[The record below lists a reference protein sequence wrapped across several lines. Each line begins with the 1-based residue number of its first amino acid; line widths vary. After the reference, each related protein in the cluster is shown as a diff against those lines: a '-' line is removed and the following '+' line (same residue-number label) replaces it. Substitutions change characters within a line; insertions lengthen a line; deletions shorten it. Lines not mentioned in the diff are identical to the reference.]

1 MTSTFNLTFIQVF
14 RAFPAGLDIRVSEES
29 LGLQDTSKCSTKIFA
44 LEKMNHSLFRRTLM
58 VRKRHPNIRPKTIK
72 RYSGC
77 TLHVDIFVFSAGNGS
92 SGASRK
98 YRFSTSSGM
107 MVDLDNGTILAEKGL
122 DGVVQH
128 VALAFCTSVLFLV
141 SHSAGHSAIGDLK

>member
-1 MTSTFNLTFIQVF
+1 M
-14 RAFPAGLDIRVSEES
+14 
-29 LGLQDTSKCSTKIFA
+29 
-44 LEKMNHSLFRRTLM
+44 
-58 VRKRHPNIRPKTIK
+58 HPNIRPITIK
-72 RYSGC
+72 RYSDS
-77 TLHVDIFVFSAGNGS
+77 TVHVDIFFVFSAGNGS

-141 SHSAGHSAIGDLK
+141 SHSGS